1 MSKWP
6 RFSREQLEKLDKSTL
21 IDVVMVLQEH
31 LDELNQ
37 RVKKLE
43 DQVSKQSRNS
53 SKPPS
58 SDGLA
63 KPKTQSLRRSAGRQ
77 AGGQPGHEGH
87 TLKLVDTPEHL
98 EIHQVRACP
107 HCTSDLT
114 GVTVD
119 EYVRRQVFDVPP
131 VQLEV
136 TEHRAELKQCPGCGC
151 AVQATFPA
159 GVTQPVQYG
168 PRLKAQASY
177 LNSYH
182 FIPIARTC
190 QVFEDFYGHAPA
202 WAFVAEANQ
211 AVERGSAPA
220 LAEIQQ
226 QLLETKVVHF
236 DETGLRVAGQLHWL
250 HSASTE
256 LLTYFGLHRKRG
268 QLAMNALGILPNFRG
283 WAVHDH
289 WASYLTFDECDHA
302 FCNAHHLRELQFI
315 TDQYQQPWATAM
327 AQLLLDIKTEVAT
340 ASTSAD
346 TLADDRLTHY
356 EQAYDS
362 LFKQGFQLN
371 PPSPTLPNQ
380 RGRPKQSPPK
390 NLLDR
395 LEKHKLS
402 VLAFMY
408 DFDIPFDN
416 NLAERDIRMVKVKQK
431 VSGAFRT
438 LAGAQTFCAIRSY
451 ISTVRKQGGNVIA
464 ALLDAIQG
472 QPFIPLPSTTVSV

>member
-1 MSKWP
+1 
-6 RFSREQLEKLDKSTL
+6 
-21 IDVVMVLQEH
+21 
-31 LDELNQ
+31 
-37 RVKKLE
+37 
-43 DQVSKQSRNS
+43 
-53 SKPPS
+53 
-58 SDGLA
+58 
-63 KPKTQSLRRSAGRQ
+63 
-77 AGGQPGHEGH
+77 
-87 TLKLVDTPEHL
+87 
-98 EIHQVRACP
+98 
-107 HCTSDLT
+107 
-114 GVTVD
+114 
-119 EYVRRQVFDVPP
+119 
-131 VQLEV
+131 
-136 TEHRAELKQCPGCGC
+136 
-151 AVQATFPA
+151 
-159 GVTQPVQYG
+159 
-168 PRLKAQASY
+168 
-177 LNSYH
+177 
-182 FIPIARTC
+182 
-190 QVFEDFYGHAPA
+190 
-202 WAFVAEANQ
+202 
-211 AVERGSAPA
+211 
-220 LAEIQQ
+220 
-226 QLLETKVVHF
+226 VVHF

-327 AQLLLDIKTEVAT
+327 AQLLLDIKAEVVT

-346 TLADDRLTHY
+346 TLAHDRLTHY